1 MDNRDDHELVAGC
14 RAGDPAAYGTLIDRH
29 YRRVFATCLGVLGHV
44 QEAEDAAQE
53 AVVRG
58 FERIA
63 RLRAANQFGPWITR
77 IAKNLC
83 IDRLRRQRRDRE
95 AVAGR
100 PATPPARPDEHAD
113 LQDAIRRL
121 PMELRLPLVM
131 YYFDG
136 RSAAGIADTLGVSH
150 SAICQ
155 RLRLARQELHRLL
168 TTQGAE

>member
-1 MDNRDDHELVAGC
+1 MDTRDDNELVAGC
-14 RAGDPAAYGTLIDRH
+14 RAGDRAAYGALIDRY
-29 YRRVFATCLGVLGHV
+29 YRYIFATCLAVLGHV

-58 FERIA
+58 FERIGK
-63 RLRAANQFGPWITR
+63 LRAAEQFGPWITR

-95 AVAGR
+95 AVTGR
-100 PATPPARPDEHAD
+100 VETSPVRQEEHAD
-113 LQDAIRRL
+113 LQDAIRQL

-136 RSAAGIADTLGVSH
+136 RSAAGIANTLGVSH

-155 RLRLARQELHRLL
+155 RLRSFRYPAFSR
-168 TTQGAE
+168 